1 MFYKLVWMFKIK
13 ETLQNYLRVLKL
25 TKKPSFSDWSF
36 TARICAIGLVVI
48 GVIGFL
54 LYLASVL
61 VIG

>member
-1 MFYKLVWMFKIK
+1 MFKIK

-25 TKKPSFSDWSF
+25 TKKPSFSDWTF
-36 TARICAIGLVVI
+36 TAKICAVGLIVI
-48 GVIGFL
+48 GVVGFL